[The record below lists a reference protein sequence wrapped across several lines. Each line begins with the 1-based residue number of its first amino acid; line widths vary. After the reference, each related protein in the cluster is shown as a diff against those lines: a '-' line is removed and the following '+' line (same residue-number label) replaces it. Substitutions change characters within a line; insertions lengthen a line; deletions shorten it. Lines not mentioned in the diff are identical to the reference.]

1 MNARVGMA
9 LGVAAW
15 FLFSLHD
22 ASNKWLVATLPA
34 WQILFFRSLFILTA
48 CLGVGRRRLVEE
60 ALASPMKRALALRAV
75 LTLSAWLCYY
85 SAARYLPLAQMLTLY
100 FSAPLLITAM
110 SAPLLGE
117 KVTKLA
123 WLSVLIGFCGVLVAT
138 DPFGVEL
145 SWPTLLVLI
154 AACFWG
160 YGVILM
166 RQIAR
171 LERTLVQML
180 VSNLISAMVTGAIC
194 VFTWVPMTGADMG
207 LIAVV
212 GVFGG
217 GGQFLMYEA
226 ARRAPA
232 VVMATVEYSALLW
245 AFILGFVIWHDIPA
259 LAVWIGAG
267 LIVAAGAVLLLGER
281 RIKA

>member
-1 MNARVGMA
+1 MA

-48 CLGVGRRRLVEE
+48 CLAVGRRKLVEE
-60 ALASPMKRALALRAV
+60 ALASPMKRPLALRAA
-75 LTLSAWLCYY
+75 LTLTAWLCYY

-100 FSAPLLITAM
+100 FSAPILITAM

-180 VSNLISAMVTGAIC
+180 VSNLISALVAGTISA
-194 VFTWVPMTGADMG
+194 FTWVPMTPADTL
-207 LIAVV
+207 LIVAV

-217 GGQFLMYEA
+217 GGQFLMFEA

-245 AFILGFVIWHDIPA
+245 AFILGFLIWHDVPTIPVWTGAA
-259 LAVWIGAG
+259 LI
-267 LIVAAGAVLLLGER
+267 LLAAGVMLIGQR
-281 RIKA
+281 RPQPP